1 MCKIVLAQSHN
12 EVYYIIGVIKMG
24 KSSTKAHNKY
34 ISKAYDRIN
43 LTVPKGYKDQIRQ
56 HAANLGESVNAY
68 IKRLIDQD
76 MKHAP
81 GE

>member
-1 MCKIVLAQSHN
+1 MALSEARKKANNKWDKENMCVVGCKVKREQA
-12 EVYYIIGVIKMG
+12 
-24 KSSTKAHNKY
+24 
-34 ISKAYDRIN
+34 
-43 LTVPKGYKDQIRQ
+43 DQIRQ